1 MKSVRLM
8 REVEFKYSV
17 KENHLFTNYNRI
29 SKIAISPHGQRIA
42 ALSNIHRT
50 HYNVHVWDTSGHLIG
65 NTVGLGAKSDN
76 SFIEES
82 GLAFWPDSNNIL
94 VAGVNYTGISAPVF
108 FRTLKTWNISSNKL
122 TYPFGS
128 NISKVNNFRTSPSMR
143 YVLVSGENEGS
154 HGLFLHD
161 TYTGT
166 NKTLP
171 YKDGPGMSYEFS
183 PDESMI
189 YIGGLEPT
197 FVKIKDGVIIDKIQS
212 YDNFEIHSFSPDN
225 KYFVALPINFSENC
239 GAKYF
244 SIWSS
249 LNNTIQQKVRV
260 SKKSSLICTAKFSP
274 NGKCLITGHKD
285 GSISLWDAKENF
297 QHLATKEKA
306 HNKSIRNIISSH
318 GDRFIT
324 SDDYELVGWR
334 IVEP

>member
-29 SKIAISPHGQRIA
+29 SKIAVSPYGQRIA

-50 HYNVHVWDTSGHLIG
+50 HYNVHVWDTSGHLIA

-128 NISKVNNFRTSPSMR
+128 NISKVYNFRTSPSMR
-143 YVLVSGENEGS
+143 YVLVYGENEGS

-189 YIGGLEPT
+189 YIGGLEP
-197 FVKIKDGVIIDKIQS
+197 V
-212 YDNFEIHSFSPDN
+212 
-225 KYFVALPINFSENC
+225 LPQRKMEKWHPC
-239 GAKYF
+239 Y
-244 SIWSS
+244 SS
-249 LNNTIQQKVRV
+249 QK
-260 SKKSSLICTAKFSP
+260 
-274 NGKCLITGHKD
+274 
-285 GSISLWDAKENF
+285 
-297 QHLATKEKA
+297 
-306 HNKSIRNIISSH
+306 
-318 GDRFIT
+318 
-324 SDDYELVGWR
+324 
-334 IVEP
+334 EPKP